1 MSKIIQNDQ
10 NKILK
15 EYYSTSVYLSSNY
28 QQYIRSKYLIENKD
42 IYLNQK
48 VLLLLYA
55 FEWFNISK
63 NDISSKLKYHP
74 YLKRED
80 YDKFEK
86 ENNRVKKITSLITI
100 MTFTSSTAYL
110 LNKLKDKNSVNLTYL
125 MIKGFFITSL
135 SFLMCKIY
143 FKSQLCNYIQLDPS
157 LNQYMK
163 LDISRDMIK
172 SDLIKL
178 GINFEDEFKL
188 ADNLISNITGK

>member
-28 QQYIRSKYLIENKD
+28 QQYIKSKYLIENKD

-80 YDKFEK
+80 YNKFEK
-86 ENNRVKKITSLITI
+86 EHNRVKKITSLITI

-143 FKSQLCNYIQLDPS
+143 FKSQLSNYIQLDPS

-163 LDISRDMIK
+163 LDISRDMIR